1 MANLVFIVNILKKKA
16 SLVSL
21 YYEKAKF
28 LPEEVIAA

>member
-16 SLVSL
+16 FGFIILRKS
-21 YYEKAKF
+21 EI